1 MTRCVDLG
9 INLVSKNGTIM
20 TTLNASIA
28 QKNAQKNSAIVSS
41 LPTAKCPPI
50 SAEDM
55 GENAELTIL
64 EQAWYEQWEFSHCA
78 YSDLDLHY

>member
-1 MTRCVDLG
+1 MTLCVDLG
-9 INLVSKNGTIM
+9 MTFVSENGKIM

-28 QKNAQKNSAIVSS
+28 QKIAQKNSAIVSL

-50 SAEDM
+50 SEEDD
-55 GENAELTIL
+55 AKTRDLTFR

-78 YSDLDLHY
+78 YSDHDLH